1 MTVQPNAKK
10 MTSRDVQAAER
21 KEQILDVA
29 ERLFAEKGYHAT
41 SMRELNKAI
50 GMAEALTYHYFPGG
64 KLEILHAVLQE
75 AQEGRMKRISAFLD
89 DIFQADLPLKSV
101 LMHLITGL
109 TEHIETDQHYFQIW
123 FREGNLLTA
132 EHRETLENMTRQP
145 FAALAAY
152 LSAVSAKGQVRPM
165 DYALAASQFLSHIV
179 MLIVQ
184 NLINHRTIEP
194 EEAER
199 LTDFYVHL
207 WGG

>member
-1 MTVQPNAKK
+1 MAAKPNANK
-10 MTSRDVQAAER
+10 MTSREVQAAER
-21 KEQILDVA
+21 KEQILAVA
-29 ERLFAEKGYHAT
+29 ERLFADKGYHAT

-64 KLEILHAVLQE
+64 KLEILHTVLQE

-89 DIFQADLPLKSV
+89 EIFQADLPLQSV
-101 LMHLITGL
+101 LLHLITGL
-109 TEHIETDQHYFQIW
+109 TEHIEADQHYFRIW

-132 EHRETLENMTRQP
+132 EHRETLDNMTKQP

-152 LSAVSAKGQVRPM
+152 LSALSAKGQVRPM

-199 LTDFYVHL
+199 LTAFYVQL
-207 WGG
+207 WGA